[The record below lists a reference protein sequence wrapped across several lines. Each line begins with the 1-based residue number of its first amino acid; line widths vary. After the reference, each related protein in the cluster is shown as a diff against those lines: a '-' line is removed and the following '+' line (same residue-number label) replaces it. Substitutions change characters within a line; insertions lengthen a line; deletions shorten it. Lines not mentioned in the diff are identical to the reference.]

1 MRTAVVLLVLL
12 GCCLTGAQLQ
22 NEEREISQST
32 TQPDIW
38 AELKELRDMVV
49 SVETKLQT
57 SESQVAELKREN
69 EALTGIVT
77 EQRVELAVTKVELG
91 ARIQTS
97 ESQVA
102 ELQRETEAQNTE
114 LKMIK
119 VRLQTSESQVAEL
132 KRENEALNNMMGE
145 QRTELGSVETR
156 LKTSESQV
164 AELQREN
171 EERPK
176 VAFSAALTDAG
187 YVGPFNTDITLNY
200 AKVLTN
206 IGNHYNPST
215 GIFTAPVRGVY
226 YIRFTD
232 FVTTSDDTAAGI
244 WLHKNGQIIVIGGY
258 GKAGG
263 SENYT
268 SNAVVLQL
276 EVGDQVYARLQSN
289 HRVYDDHYNRCTFS
303 GFLLFPM

>member
-12 GCCLTGAQLQ
+12 GCCLTGGQLQ

-57 SESQVAELKREN
+57 SESQVADLKREN
-69 EALTGIVT
+69 EGIVT

-102 ELQRETEAQNTE
+102 ELQRE
-114 LKMIK
+114 
-119 VRLQTSESQVAEL
+119 
-132 KRENEALNNMMGE
+132 NEALNNMVGE

-164 AELQREN
+164 AELQRES
-171 EERPK
+171 E
-176 VAFSAALTDAG
+176 
-187 YVGPFNTDITLNY
+187 
-200 AKVLTN
+200 
-206 IGNHYNPST
+206 

-232 FVTTSDDTAAGI
+232 FVTTSDYTAAGI

-303 GFLLFPM
+303 GFLLFPITFSGFLLFPITFSGFLLFPISQLKSLEVKPHVPL